1 MVKGNCAK
9 PEKAYN
15 YFVLD
20 CLKTFLL
27 AFTSLKML
35 QNCQNDQLL
44 VEQGK
49 GSSKYWPATIRA
61 VVSLKFVL
69 IAKIQ
74 DGAFQTI
81 SNLVNKINISK

>member
-9 PEKAYN
+9 PEKAYI

-20 CLKTFLL
+20 CLITFLL

-49 GSSKYWPATIRA
+49 GSS
-61 VVSLKFVL
+61 
-69 IAKIQ
+69 
-74 DGAFQTI
+74 
-81 SNLVNKINISK
+81 

>member
-20 CLKTFLL
+20 CLITFLL

-49 GSSKYWPATIRA
+49 GSS
-61 VVSLKFVL
+61 
-69 IAKIQ
+69 
-74 DGAFQTI
+74 
-81 SNLVNKINISK
+81 